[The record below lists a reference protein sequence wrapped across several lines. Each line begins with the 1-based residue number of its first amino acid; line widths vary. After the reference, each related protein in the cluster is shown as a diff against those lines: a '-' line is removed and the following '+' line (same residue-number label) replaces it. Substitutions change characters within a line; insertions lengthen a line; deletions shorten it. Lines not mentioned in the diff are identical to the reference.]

1 MSEGPKPVVSS
12 RKGEGLALGAVAV
25 AAYVGFGAVMIMG
38 DGSQAGVPVDA
49 VRAVAAASDGGEPA
63 AGVAVGEVIAEPTRN
78 TADAVAN
85 PLGVRT
91 RSLGGAQIERAT
103 DGVVGGSDGA
113 GGVTLQFLVKFEE
126 AEAARW
132 RERFLADPNGTRA
145 AWEEFARSNT
155 AFSGLKMQLPPNGS
169 GVATLQLESGA
180 PEAPAAQE
188 ALSDDIVRRLNG
200 ADGVEYAEPNLV
212 GVREEAPR

>member
-1 MSEGPKPVVSS
+1 MSEAPKPVSS
-12 RKGEGLALGAVAV
+12 GRKGEGLVLGAVTV
-25 AAYVGFGAVMIMG
+25 AAYVGFGAVMVLG

-49 VRAVAAASDGGEPA
+49 IRAVAAASDRGEPA
-63 AGVAVGEVIAEPTRN
+63 VGVAVGEVIPAPPRN
-78 TADAVAN
+78 SADAVAN
-85 PLGVRT
+85 PVGVRT

-103 DGVVGGSDGA
+103 DGVVGASDGA
-113 GGVTLQFLVKFEE
+113 GGVTLQFLVKFDE

-132 RERFLADPNGTRA
+132 RERFLADPNATRA
-145 AWEEFARSNT
+145 EWEQFART
-155 AFSGLKMQLPPNGS
+155 HAAFSGLKMQLPPNGS
-169 GVATLQLESGA
+169 GVATLQLEGGA